1 VGAVGIFLFFI
12 ALVLAACEDSTL
24 TLSESGLWG
33 GPRPI
38 AVTDSG
44 RWGTVKSADAAA
56 SCTAAALGNEVT
68 VHRIAAPKQTI
79 EIHSKVMQAGAP
91 VYIITVTRV
100 DSGLTMIELRASDH
114 KASLRA
120 KAAAESCIG

>member
-1 VGAVGIFLFFI
+1 M
-12 ALVLAACEDSTL
+12 LVACEDGEL
-24 TLSESGLWG
+24 
-33 GPRPI
+33 

-44 RWGTVKSADAAA
+44 QWGTIKSAEAAA
-56 SCTAAALGNEVT
+56 ACTATALGDEVT
-68 VHRIAAPKQTI
+68 VHRIAAAPKQTI
-79 EIHSKVMQAGAP
+79 EIHSRAMQAGAP